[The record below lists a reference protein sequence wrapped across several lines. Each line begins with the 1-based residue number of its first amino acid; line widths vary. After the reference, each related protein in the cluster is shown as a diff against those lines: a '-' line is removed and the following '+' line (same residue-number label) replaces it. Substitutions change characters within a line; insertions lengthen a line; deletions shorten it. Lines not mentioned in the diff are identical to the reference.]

1 MPARSK
7 AAPHPLLRLI
17 ALVPVKGLRRYLK
30 ATNGT
35 RNQCIKRI
43 VKELKNLST
52 AEQLV
57 MVCVLLQSPFTYSN
71 AKCQLLGTATLTKV
85 TPTCYKLKRYIGVAE
100 IRRLESNNRETLAL
114 TAADVCIARIK
125 KWRKSQRRPE
135 EE

>member
-57 MVCVLLQSPFTYSN
+57 M
-71 AKCQLLGTATLTKV
+71 LLGTATLTKV